1 MGCFAAAAAAAALV
15 PSPSSIY
22 HCSQKKQRKI
32 ERLVGIAR
40 AKFHQGT
47 NDDPFLEAAIN
58 AASLR
63 FQETHRPSP
72 LFLDPYAGCLISP
85 FTNKDMKQ
93 YQPPTTPS
101 CHYCIATKFIDDKLL
116 STLNH
121 MEGLRQ
127 IVLLTDGM
135 DTRPYR
141 LNWPQSTIIFDVSPG
156 RIFKIASERLGGIG
170 AKISRT
176 CMLLHVPLES
186 SDMHRILRRKGFSG
200 IRPSIWVFQ
209 ESRLF
214 HFLGV
219 QIWPFFYS
227 YVRRQ
232 AGLFLVPRPSP
243 AQETASMPCL
253 AWAARPIFHLYLRY
267 NMDTGVQDEYRPR
280 HHVPGLPVMTLSI
293 FKEIFFAI
301 SALAAKGSIFV
312 GELPTGFAEME
323 FGTKMEMQEWLDK
336 LFMSN
341 GFRVNMIDYEEV
353 AKNMSLG
360 PPSGDYGKMLFV
372 GQQLQLSDDQ
382 MENWRRE
389 FQRMEEGGDEEGFE
403 EL

>member
-1 MGCFAAAAAAAALV
+1 MGCFAAAALL

-22 HCSQKKQRKI
+22 HCSEKKQKKI

-40 AKFHQGT
+40 AKLHQGT
-47 NDDPFLEAAIN
+47 NGDPFLEAAIN

-72 LFLDPYAGCLISP
+72 LFLDPYAGCLIPP
-85 FTNKDMKQ
+85 FTNKEMKQ
-93 YQPPTTPS
+93 YGPPATPS

-141 LNWPQSTIIFDVSPG
+141 LNWPQSTIIFDISPG

-186 SDMHRILRRKGFSG
+186 SDIHRILHRKGFSG
-200 IRPSIWVFQ
+200 IRSSIWVFQ
-209 ESRLF
+209 
-214 HFLGV
+214 
-219 QIWPFFYS
+219 
-227 YVRRQ
+227 
-232 AGLFLVPRPSP
+232 
-243 AQETASMPCL
+243 
-253 AWAARPIFHLYLRY
+253 
-267 NMDTGVQDEYRPR
+267 
-280 HHVPGLPVMTLSI
+280 GLPVKTLSI

-312 GELPTGFAEME
+312 GELPTGITEME

-353 AKNMSLG
+353 AKNMSLD
-360 PPSGDYGKMLFV
+360 PPLGDYGKMLFMA
-372 GQQLQLSDDQ
+372 QQLQLSDDE

-389 FQRMEEGGDEEGFE
+389 FQRIEEGGDEEGFD